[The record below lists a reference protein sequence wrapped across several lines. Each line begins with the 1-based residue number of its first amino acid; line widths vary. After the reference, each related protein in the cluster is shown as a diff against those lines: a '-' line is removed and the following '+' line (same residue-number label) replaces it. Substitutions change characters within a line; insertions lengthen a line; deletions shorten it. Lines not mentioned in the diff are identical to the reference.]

1 MGITVLPNQG
11 AEIGQSLAL
20 LGDALAKILN
30 PNAAMQRAVQ
40 NLIATDSSAL
50 PRMAAAL
57 RNVPLERLQK
67 MAGRTTAAL
76 IAGQPRTVA
85 EITEGATSEFLGTEE
100 GQVALGEGIGE
111 RVRGRTPEEI
121 ASSRLGV
128 EEARTRMKF
137 LEDQLQTEKDVGQLK
152 GLLARNASEFISNFM
167 PEDERRR
174 RSVFEMAPRFFTPE
188 TTELEFQ
195 NQLKLIQ
202 ARTSDDDDRYQEDA
216 LVRLANSWTLKAGGE
231 PASYKR
237 LFGDPAAYARARE
250 LVANPSL
257 ATSEEDKKLL
267 EAARNVKLNTSDQDV
282 FSRTVNTL
290 TNIRLVENQFED
302 AQILIRRGALGKE
315 QGKERLEKLA
325 GLITANI
332 NALRPTRESVGQPLP
347 NIKAEAYLNPRG
359 ALQAA
364 RWELRYTDDA
374 GNSYTSEEVGR
385 MLNSPSI
392 SQPQGFD
399 LNSVDPGALSPNAR
413 EAYRRIRAGQG
424 TLQQLMEVAPDLAN
438 EIIGIR

>member
-11 AEIGQSLAL
+11 EGLGQSLAL

-85 EITEGATSEFLGTEE
+85 EITEGATGEFLGTPE

-152 GLLARNASEFISNFM
+152 GLLARNASEYISNFM
-167 PEDERRR
+167 PEDERKR

-202 ARTSDDDDRYQEDA
+202 ARTSDDYARYQEDA

-282 FSRTVNTL
+282 FSRTVTTL
-290 TNIRLVENQFED
+290 TAIRTLEGQFRSTLT
-302 AQILIRRGALGKE
+302 QQGLKKE
-315 QGKERLEKLA
+315 QRESILKEQA
-325 GLITANI
+325 ALINSNI
-332 NALRPTRESVGQPLP
+332 QALRPTREAVGQPIP

-359 ALQAA
+359 FFGAA
-364 RWELRYTDDA
+364 AWEIRYTDDA

-385 MLNSPSI
+385 MLNSPTT
-392 SQPQGFD
+392 SQSQGFD
-399 LNSVDPGALSPNAR
+399 LNSVDPGALSPRAR

-424 TLQQLMEVAPDLAN
+424 TLQQLMEVAPDLAD
-438 EIIGIR
+438 EIMGIR

>member
-11 AEIGQSLAL
+11 AEIGQSLAV

-85 EITEGATSEFLGTEE
+85 EITEGATSSFLGTEE
-100 GQVALGEGIGE
+100 GQVALGEGIEE
-111 RVRGRTPEEI
+111 RVRGRTSEEI
-121 ASSRLGV
+121 ATSGQAV
-128 EEARTRMKF
+128 ERGRAELEF
-137 LEDQLQTEKDVGQLK
+137 LRGQLESERDVSSLK
-152 GLLARNASEFISNFM
+152 SLISRNAAEYIRDYM
-167 PEDERRR
+167 PADERRR
-174 RSVFEMAPRFFTPE
+174 RSVLEAAPRFLSPE
-188 TTELEFQ
+188 TNEEEFQ

-202 ARTSDDDDRYQEDA
+202 ARTSDDYTRYQEDA
-216 LVRLANSWTLKAGGE
+216 LVRLANSWALKAGGE
-231 PASYKR
+231 PASYRR
-237 LFGDPAAYARARE
+237 LFGDPTAYARARE

-282 FSRTVNTL
+282 FSRTVTTL
-290 TNIRLVENQFED
+290 TAIRTLEGQFRSTLT
-302 AQILIRRGALGKE
+302 QQGLKKE
-315 QGKERLEKLA
+315 QRESILKEQA
-325 GLITANI
+325 ALINSNI
-332 NALRPTRESVGQPLP
+332 QALRPTREAVGQPLP

-359 ALQAA
+359 FFGAA
-364 RWELRYTDDA
+364 AWELRYTDDA
-374 GNSYTSEEVGR
+374 GNSYTSEEVGKI
-385 MLNSPSI
+385 LNSPTT

-399 LNSVDPGALSPNAR
+399 LNSVHPGALSPNAR

-438 EIIGIR
+438 EIIG

>member
-11 AEIGQSLAL
+11 EGIGQSLAL

-85 EITEGATSEFLGTEE
+85 EITEGATSEFLGTPE

-111 RVRGRTPEEI
+111 RVRGRTREEI
-121 ASSRLGV
+121 ATSGQAVERGRTELEFLRGQLESERDVSS
-128 EEARTRMKF
+128 
-137 LEDQLQTEKDVGQLK
+137 LK
-152 GLLARNASEFISNFM
+152 GLISRNAAEYIRDYM
-167 PEDERRR
+167 PADERRR
-174 RSVFEMAPRFFTPE
+174 RSVLEAAPRFLSPE
-188 TTELEFQ
+188 TNEEEFQ
-195 NQLKLIQ
+195 LQLKLIQ
-202 ARTSDDDDRYQEDA
+202 ARTSDDYTRYQEDA
-216 LVRLANSWTLKAGGE
+216 LVRLANSWALKAGGE

-237 LFGDPAAYARARE
+237 LFGDPTAYARARE
-250 LVANPSL
+250 LVANPSI

-282 FSRTVNTL
+282 FSRTVTTL

-374 GNSYTSEEVGR
+374 GNSYTSEEIGR
-385 MLNSPSI
+385 VLNSPTT
-392 SQPQGFD
+392 SQSQGFD
-399 LNSVDPGALSPNAR
+399 LNSVDPGALSPRAR

-424 TLQQLMEVAPDLAN
+424 TLQQLMEVAPDLAD
-438 EIIGIR
+438 EIMGIR